1 MEIGG
6 EDHASFANQV
16 RACDGMSILCCV
28 MQCSAAH
35 AVDRID
41 IRTVLSQGLDHLA
54 VSYVYMF
61 VCMYAC
67 MYVCVCMC
75 ICMYIRINECI
86 CICKFVRSR

>member
-16 RACDGMSILCCV
+16 RACDGVSILCCV

-41 IRTVLSQGLDHLA
+41 VRAVLGQGLDHFA
-54 VSYVYMF
+54 VSYVYMYVCMHVCVY
-61 VCMYAC
+61 VCMYTC
-67 MYVCVCMC
+67 MYVCV
-75 ICMYIRINECI
+75 R
-86 CICKFVRSR
+86 V